1 MPGDTKIPLTVGLGR
16 ALSRVKER
24 RQQSKLFSAIAKDRI
39 SFQIRRDVERRH
51 VPETHTQQVKGLGV
65 GRPPVLHGCRLP

>member
-24 RQQSKLFSAIAKDRI
+24 RQQNKLFSAIANAKDRI
-39 SFQIRRDVERRH
+39 SFQIRCDVERRH
-51 VPETHTQQVKGLGV
+51 VPETHS
-65 GRPPVLHGCRLP
+65 R